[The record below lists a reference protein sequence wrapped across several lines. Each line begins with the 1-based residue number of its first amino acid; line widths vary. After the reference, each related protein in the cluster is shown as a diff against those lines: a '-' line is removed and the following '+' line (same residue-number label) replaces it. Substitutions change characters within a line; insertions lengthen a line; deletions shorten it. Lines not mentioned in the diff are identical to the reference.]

1 MKTRIITAIVGL
13 VILFPVLYFANTPVF
28 SVAVSLLAGIAAYEI
43 VSCTGLK
50 GKLYISVPTVIY
62 AVVLPAVPRV
72 LALLPFAS
80 ESSDAGLAALALTIL
95 LTAIYALV
103 VFSSNVFFFEKF
115 NSKDLGSTFL
125 LTVFYGFAFLGLVM
139 AQMALPTEYLLIFVG
154 AWMTD
159 TAAIFGG
166 KLFGKHKLCPKL
178 SPKKTVEGAISGIVG
193 AVVGFF
199 VFGLVV
205 DLAFHIHVNY
215 LLYVLI
221 AIPVSVVSQIGDL
234 AASAFKRTYGVKD
247 YGKLFPGHGGILD
260 RFDSILAVS
269 LAALIGILGVE
280 IFNLLQLGF

>member
-1 MKTRIITAIVGL
+1 MKTRIITAVIGL
-13 VILFPVLYFANTPVF
+13 VVLFPVLYFADTPVF
-28 SVAVSLLAGIAAYEI
+28 PAAVSLLAGIAAYEI

-50 GKLYISVPTVIY
+50 GKLFVSVPTVIY
-62 AVVLPAVPRV
+62 AAVLPSVPRL

-80 ESSDAGLAALALTIL
+80 ESSAAGLASLALTVL
-95 LTAIYALV
+95 LTALYALV
-103 VFSSNVFFFEKF
+103 IFSANVFFFEKSD
-115 NSKDLGSTFL
+115 SKDLGSTFL

-139 AQMALPTEYLLIFVG
+139 AQAALPTEYLLIFVG

-178 SPKKTVEGAISGIVG
+178 SPKKTVEGAISGVVG

-199 VFGLVV
+199 IFGLVV
-205 DLAFHIHVNY
+205 DLAFGIHVNY

-221 AIPVSVVSQIGDL
+221 AIPVSAVSQIGDL

-269 LAALIGILGVE
+269 LAALIGLMGVE
-280 IFNLLQLGF
+280 LFRLLQLGV